1 MFENVE
7 KKNTKMAQNI
17 FPGKALGTED
27 ITEKFQ
33 SWDLSFMT
41 QIISL
46 FFLDCY
52 YVYLTYFIVI
62 SFDFSICLKNRIT
75 TNGYRYPLL

>member
-33 SWDLSFMT
+33 S
-41 QIISL
+41 
-46 FFLDCY
+46 
-52 YVYLTYFIVI
+52 
-62 SFDFSICLKNRIT
+62 
-75 TNGYRYPLL
+75 